1 MSNNSGVIKLPIGN
15 VKRLPSG
22 SQIEMVFD
30 IDKFF
35 NQYIDK
41 DGGTVYEN
49 YSPVAIKKLGT
60 EQQSNISITGS
71 FNTTFDANE
80 YPGYTGM
87 AYITV
92 RRNSV
97 GLALASGGYG
107 VSFRPSSE
115 GNIKSQIDNVTDNG
129 DGTYDVTLV
138 DATSFPTGGGLSYI
152 TKYTILESDPNNNV
166 RSVPFHYLSKTGN
179 VLEDCT
185 FSSNITPEED
195 DYIAKAADNVFVV
208 DNDLIGSDIYNNKQ
222 IEHETGVMS
231 YVKSSSV
238 EILKDTTY
246 YYRLIISESN
256 SISFSLSTT
265 ESGLDSATSE
275 IITTGAYVPL
285 AEYLQTANM
294 DAFGL
299 SVVNTK
305 GYKWYWGPVKIS
317 SVAGEYP
324 VCYYEMNVSNMPD
337 MVAAN
342 LRGYGEGY
350 NTSDLKV
357 YGLDLYIW
365 NETNGVWELLLTNSS
380 EDMVTGTNPVLISE
394 EFDRNTYQTI
404 NSIVKLYCTTKHPSG
419 DMTGEDAKINI
430 DYMKLSASM
439 NSSVNVG
446 SCMDIYIED
455 TNIIKSDTTVTVSQD
470 YINISDFDNKVIV
483 FVDSVSLVTATGDL
497 ALVNGVDYVMHVND
511 ENYRNSGRVEYLLK
525 VGRNISG
532 QVKISYYYSKCVMAA
547 QNYALSEHSS
557 YKGSDV
563 LFKHFNIHM
572 IEVSSEVVGIATYL
586 NTYIGTI
593 EADVNGGYALTWSG
607 FTSYLS
613 TLGVSATTLQ
623 ITDSYYEEGVR
634 RVNYMFESGD
644 EIDIT
649 KLEIFMVKEIL
660 DA

>member
-1 MSNNSGVIKLPIGN
+1 MSNNNGSIKLPINN

-22 SQIEMVFD
+22 SQIDMVFD

-41 DGGTVYEN
+41 NGGTVYEN
-49 YSPVAIKKLGT
+49 YSPVAIKRLGT

-71 FNTTFDANE
+71 FTTTFDVNE
-80 YPGYTGM
+80 YPGYSGM

-107 VSFRPSSE
+107 IAFRPSNE
-115 GNIKSQIDNVTDNG
+115 GNTKSQIGTVTDND
-129 DGTYDVTLV
+129 DGTYSITLL
-138 DATSFPTGGGLSYI
+138 DATGFDSGGGLSYI
-152 TKYTILESDPNNNV
+152 TKYVESGDDPTNI
-166 RSVPFHYLSKTGN
+166 RSIPFHYLSKTGN
-179 VLEDCT
+179 ILENCS
-185 FSSNITPEED
+185 FSENVTPEKD
-195 DYIAKAADNVFVV
+195 DYIAKAADNIFVV

-222 IEHETGVMS
+222 IEHESGVMS
-231 YVKSSSV
+231 YIKSSSV
-238 EILKDTTY
+238 EILTDTAY

-265 ESGLDSATSE
+265 EAGLDDAE
-275 IITTGAYVPL
+275 VITTGAYIPL
-285 AEYLQTANM
+285 AEYLETPNM

-299 SVVNTK
+299 SVSNTK

-317 SVAGEYP
+317 SVSGEYP

-342 LRGYGEGY
+342 VRGYGEGY
-350 NTSDLKV
+350 NSEGAKV
-357 YGLDLYIW
+357 YGLNLYIW
-365 NETNGVWELLLTNSS
+365 NNDDSEWELLLSNSS
-380 EDMVTGTNPVLISE
+380 EDMGAESNPVLISE
-394 EFDRNTYQTI
+394 EFDRNTYQTESNI
-404 NSIVKLYCTTKHPSG
+404 IKLYCTTKHPSG
-419 DMTGEDAKINI
+419 DETGEDAKINI
-430 DYMKLSASM
+430 DYLKLSASM
-439 NSSVNVG
+439 NSSVNIG

-455 TNIIKSDTTVTVSQD
+455 TNLIKSDTTVTVSQD
-470 YINISDFDNKVIV
+470 YINISDFVNKTIV
-483 FVDSVSLVTATGDL
+483 FIDSVSLVTATGDL

-563 LFKHFNIHM
+563 LFKHLNIHM
-572 IEVSSEVVGIATYL
+572 IEVSSEVLEIATYL

-593 EADVNGGYALTWSG
+593 EANADEGYTLTWSG
-607 FTSYLS
+607 FNTYLGTEGIS
-613 TLGVSATTLQ
+613 PTTLQ
-623 ITDSYYEEGVR
+623 ITDSYYEDGVS